1 MDTRKTCEMQSR
13 KTKKTMMNFELLLLL
28 DCGKLRRNSS
38 KRKIV
43 GLKLAGYA
51 RLLSSL
57 TILFTCEA
65 ICAREE
71 FRHSGG
77 AGDQAATAS
86 ALLYCGASLSSHQQ
100 SKQRCRKIK
109 MIVTTARSEI
119 AFMKSSQAR
128 HLALYRVAPP
138 LKPKEISLP
147 QVKFLT
153 RKNVEI
159 KWKTAEDAE
168 SACRKA

>member
-1 MDTRKTCEMQSR
+1 
-13 KTKKTMMNFELLLLL
+13 MMNFELLLLL

-71 FRHSGG
+71 FRPSGG

-86 ALLYCGASLSSHQQ
+86 ALLRRIVILPPAKQATLQEDKDDCHHCAQRNRLYEKFSNETSCTIPRSSTTEAKRDLFAASEVLD
-100 SKQRCRKIK
+100 
-109 MIVTTARSEI
+109 
-119 AFMKSSQAR
+119 
-128 HLALYRVAPP
+128 
-138 LKPKEISLP
+138 PK
-147 QVKFLT
+147 K
-153 RKNVEI
+153 R
-159 KWKTAEDAE
+159 
-168 SACRKA
+168 